1 MEQKSQQYL
10 THVSVSLL
18 QGSPGGALK
27 RQSSESL
34 IFGIGR
40 NLVFFVALEL
50 TDWCRGM
57 EKTVKEPA
65 RHCTA
70 AHYKELYLHN
80 SLPRAGLDS
89 REDRKVY
96 LLLVTTSG

>member
-1 MEQKSQQYL
+1 M
-10 THVSVSLL
+10 SLL

-27 RQSSESL
+27 RQSSESF

-50 TDWCRGM
+50 TGWCRGM
-57 EKTVKEPA
+57 EKTAKKPA
-65 RHCTA
+65 HHCTA
-70 AHYKELYLHN
+70 SHKRELYQQN
-80 SLPRAGLDS
+80 SLPRTGLDS

-96 LLLVTTSG
+96 LLLVTTSS

>member
-1 MEQKSQQYL
+1 M
-10 THVSVSLL
+10 
-18 QGSPGGALK
+18 K

-57 EKTVKEPA
+57 EKTAKKPA
-65 RHCTA
+65 HHCTA
-70 AHYKELYLHN
+70 AHYKELYQHN
-80 SLPRAGLDS
+80 SLPRAGLNS